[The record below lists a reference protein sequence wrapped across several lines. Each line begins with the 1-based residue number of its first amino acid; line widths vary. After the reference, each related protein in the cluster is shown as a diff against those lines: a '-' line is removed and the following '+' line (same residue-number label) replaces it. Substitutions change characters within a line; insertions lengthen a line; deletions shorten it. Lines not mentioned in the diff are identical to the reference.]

1 LKVSILIPV
10 YNEEKTIQLLLER
23 ILQQDLG
30 STEKEIIVVDDGS
43 TDKTCEQ
50 LIPFSEHITLLNHKE
65 NGGKGAALKTGFAQ
79 ATGDIILVQDADLE
93 YHPEDYT
100 CLLAPFSEKETDIV
114 VGIRSRQKVPFQYFF
129 SPYLYG
135 GKLINICFNLL
146 SPVRI
151 RDIHAGYK
159 LARKEVWTNL
169 NLSKDGFD
177 FCHEFLGK
185 AIAQKAVIRQVPI
198 NYTPRKR
205 SEGKKITALDGFI
218 AAFTVL
224 SIFLKTK
231 CTTDED
237 LLRNEN

>member
-1 LKVSILIPV
+1 MKVSILIPV
-10 YNEEKTIQLLLER
+10 YNEEKTIPLLLKK

-30 STEKEIIVVDDGS
+30 AIEKEIIVIDDGS
-43 TDKTCEQ
+43 TDKTCQQ
-50 LIPFSEHITLLNHKE
+50 LISFSEHITLLHHNK

-100 CLLAPFSEKETDIV
+100 RLLAPFSETETDIV
-114 VGIRSRQKVPFQYFF
+114 VGIRSRQKVPLRYFL

-135 GKLINICFNLL
+135 GKLINVCFNLL

-159 LARKEVWTNL
+159 LARKEVWMNL

-185 AIAQKAVIRQVPI
+185 AIAQRAVIRQIPI

-205 SEGKKITALDGFI
+205 SEGKKITALDGFT
-218 AAFTVL
+218 AALTVL

-231 CTTDED
+231 FSTDED
-237 LLRNEN
+237 LLQNEN